1 MNTCNMS
8 IQASLER
15 IAKAVIASKPKMVKG
30 KATYMGETYTSLDDA
45 WDWFEDDLQIV
56 KDLKQGEFDIIN
68 RLIEELEC
76 QE

>member
-1 MNTCNMS
+1 MSTCNTR

-15 IAKAVIASKPKMVKG
+15 IVKAVIASKPEMVNG
-30 KATYMGETYTSLDDA
+30 KATYMSETYASLDDA

-68 RLIEELEC
+68 RLIKELEAA
-76 QE
+76 Q